1 MTADEPNIDSQVPNP
16 RPSMRIPPYLGP
28 VVDGSSDPAAIPAA
42 MPAETAPAETAPAE
56 QGAEGGDSSAS
67 ETTAVLPVVSVPE
80 AAYQAVP
87 PGSDGPDGPGGPD
100 AAATGGAE
108 LVLRPVHRPV
118 RRAVVPSALPRL
130 RDPRRVMTLV
140 LSTAAVFSLATAVFV
155 IYEATRGDTG
165 TRPAAGALPT
175 PAPTD
180 ATTPSATAS
189 EPTPSAVPSSAA
201 AQPVAVTSR
210 SASTGNPTAL
220 TRSGGGTSY
229 APTTPASTRAATPT
243 PTPTAATGGT
253 GLTAGTTYS
262 IESVDAPGQY
272 WYVQH
277 YLVYLG
283 SAQAQR
289 GPGPGPGAW
298 NETAFRLVAGLAEP
312 SCFSFLAPDGDYLR
326 HQDFRLKQAPDD
338 GSPLFQHDATFCP
351 RAGSATGSFAF
362 ESVNY
367 PGYYLHHRGDELWLD
382 QDDGSSSF
390 RSDASFWA
398 TSPVL

>member
-1 MTADEPNIDSQVPNP
+1 MTADEPNTDSQVPNP

-28 VVDGSSDPAAIPAA
+28 VVDGSSDPAAIPGAVPGA
-42 MPAETAPAETAPAE
+42 MPAGTAPAKP
-56 QGAEGGDSSAS
+56 GAGGGDSSAS
-67 ETTAVLPVVSVPE
+67 ETTAVLPVVAVPE
-80 AAYQAVP
+80 AAPQAAP
-87 PGSDGPDGPGGPD
+87 PGPDGPG
-100 AAATGGAE
+100 AAATGAE
-108 LVLRPVHRPV
+108 LVLRPVHRPE

-180 ATTPSATAS
+180 AMTPSATAS
-189 EPTPSAVPSSAA
+189 ESTPSAAPSSAA

-220 TRSGGGTSY
+220 NRSGGGASY
-229 APTTPASTRAATPT
+229 APTTPASTRTATPT

-272 WYVQH
+272 WYVTH

-283 SAQAQR
+283 SAHAQR
-289 GPGPGPGAW
+289 GPGPGPGTW
-298 NETAFRLVAGLAEP
+298 NQTAFRLVSGLADP
-312 SCFSFLAPDGDYLR
+312 SCFSFQAADGDYLR
-326 HQDFRLKQAPDD
+326 HQNFRLKQAPDD